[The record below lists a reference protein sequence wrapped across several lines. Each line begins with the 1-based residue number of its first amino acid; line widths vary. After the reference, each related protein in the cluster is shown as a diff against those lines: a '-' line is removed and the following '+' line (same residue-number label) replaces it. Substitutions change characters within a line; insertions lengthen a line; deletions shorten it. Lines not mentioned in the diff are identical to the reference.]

1 MKILTYNE
9 LNTKGVKKQFDKVV
23 KMLESDDFKSA
34 EIKKMKPTQYYRAKL
49 DYENRLLFK
58 FAKSQG
64 ETYIL
69 LLEVI
74 HNHEYDKSRFLN
86 GVVPDEDKMP
96 EILNHEN
103 IEEKDIIQLPAV
115 GKKSS
120 KFHFLDKILVFD
132 DTQDKIS
139 RMKPPLII
147 IGSAGSGKT
156 VLSLEKLKTFT
167 GDILY
172 ITHSQFLV
180 ENSQA
185 IYYSNSYINE
195 KQNIDFLS
203 FNELLQTIAVPA
215 GKEVN
220 YDLFSKWFERRN
232 KGGKFSDAH
241 KLYEEFRG
249 VLTGVDITKP
259 YLSLEDYVGLGVK
272 QSIFL
277 DEERNLVYDI
287 FLKYLEFLKER
298 NLYDTNI
305 LAYEYQSKLEQ
316 KYDYVVIDEI
326 QDLTNMQINLIL
338 KQLKDPT
345 KFLLCGD
352 SNQIVHPNFFSWAH
366 LKTMFFKSNIKT
378 KAEIIRILQS
388 NYRNSPEII
397 EMANK
402 LLLIKNLRFGSI
414 DKESNYL
421 VNSVREKGGKI
432 EFLSDNKKNNKK
444 LNDQTKMSTH
454 FAVIVPRDEDKKRAA
469 KVFKTPLLFSIH
481 EAKGLEYD
489 NIILYNFISN
499 NDNDYKEIVGDI
511 KLSDLESNL
520 NYSRAKDKTDKSSE
534 VYKFYINSFYVAITR
549 AVKNIYLVE
558 SKKTHPL
565 LNLLGLTNQI
575 NSTSATKEESTFEE
589 WLEEA
594 RKLELQGKFEQAEEI
609 RKKILGT
616 QEVPWEVIDEKSLAK
631 LKEKAYD
638 KVSYNKKAKASLCEY
653 AVLYDMKDIIAE
665 LANSNYNR
673 ALNPNVK
680 DEIDLK
686 YNAIY
691 KKDFNG
697 GSLKDN
703 VRKYGINYRDHF
715 NRTPLMGCVQVG
727 NSNNIKTLLDL
738 GANKNI
744 VNIKGLNAFQEALKL
759 GYRDKKYAKHQLTD
773 IYQLLHTSSIKIKV
787 DNHLIKIGSQTIEY
801 FLLNLLI
808 GIFMDNDIIVS
819 KNNSSDILGFNVNS
833 LKKHLGNYSN
843 NILPEFR
850 KKHTYISSV
859 LSKNEINKIGS
870 GNRKLFRRVENG
882 YYIFNPQLE
891 VLINDKFVNI
901 YDLIIPKDIN
911 LSTLTVE
918 ENDFIIWIGLLNE
931 GKVRTTVAW
940 IEQIRQAYY
949 LLHSKNERYKD
960 IKSRV
965 NKSGTQFYK
974 TAYDAALREYGV
986 DVINKIIRFRSKY
999 VEENL

>member
-9 LNTKGVKKQFDKVV
+9 LNTKGVKKQFEKVV
-23 KMLESDDFKSA
+23 KMLEEDDFKSA
-34 EIKKMKPTQYYRAKL
+34 EIKKMLPTKYYRAKL

-86 GVVPDEDKMP
+86 GAVVDEDKMP
-96 EILNHEN
+96 ELPSNNE
-103 IEEKDIIQLPAV
+103 IEEEDLLPLPAV
-115 GKKSS
+115 SKKSS

-156 VLSLEKLKTFT
+156 VLSLEKLKSFT

-172 ITHSQFLV
+172 VTHSQFLV

-185 IYYSNSYINE
+185 IYYSNSYTNE
-195 KQNIDFLS
+195 KQDIDFLS
-203 FNELLQTIAVPA
+203 FNELLQTISVPD
-215 GKEVN
+215 GKEVTYN
-220 YDLFSKWFERRN
+220 AFNKWFERRN
-232 KGGKFSDAH
+232 TAGNFGDAH

-249 VLTGVDITKP
+249 VLTGVDISKP
-259 YLSLEDYVGLGVK
+259 YLSLEDYLDLGVK

-277 DEERNLVYDI
+277 DEERTIVYDI
-287 FLKYLEFLKER
+287 FLKYLEFLKEK

-305 LAYEYQSKLEQ
+305 LSYEYQPQLEQ

-421 VNSVREKGGKI
+421 VHSVREKGGKI

-444 LNDQTKMSTH
+444 LNDQTKMSTR

-511 KLSDLESNL
+511 KISDLDENL
-520 NYSRAKDKTDKSSE
+520 KYSRSKDKTDKSSE

-565 LNLLGLTNQI
+565 LSLLGLTTQVN
-575 NSTSATKEESTFEE
+575 TTTAAKEESSFEE

-594 RKLELQGKFEQAEEI
+594 RRLELQGKFEQAAEV
-609 RKKILGT
+609 RKKILGQQT
-616 QEVPWEVIDEKSLAK
+616 VPWEVITDESL
-631 LKEKAYD
+631 EKIKVKAFD
-638 KVSYNKKAKASLCEY
+638 KASYNKKAKALLCEY
-653 AVLYDMKDIIAE
+653 AVLYDMQDLIAE
-665 LANSNYNR
+665 LVKSNYTR
-673 ALNPNVK
+673 ALSPKNVK
-680 DEIDLK
+680 NEIDLK
-686 YNAIY
+686 YNGIY
-691 KKDFNG
+691 KKDFTAGIKNNI
-697 GSLKDN
+697 KQ
-703 VRKYGINYRDHF
+703 YGIDYRDYF
-715 NRTPLMGCVQVG
+715 NRTPLMGAVQVG
-727 NSNNIKTLLDL
+727 NAQVAKTLLDL

-744 VNIKGLNAFQEALKL
+744 VNIRGLNIFQEAMKL
-759 GYRDKKYAKHQLTD
+759 AFNSEKYAKEQLYD
-773 IYQLLHTSSIKIKV
+773 MYELLHTSSIKVKI
-787 DNHLIKIGSQTIEY
+787 DNHLIKIGSQTMEY
-801 FLLNLLI
+801 FMLNVLI
-808 GIFMDNDIIVS
+808 GITMDKDVLFYKKDGQIKAGYSTASFLDNFAHFA
-819 KNNSSDILGFNVNS
+819 NNA
-833 LKKHLGNYSN
+833 
-843 NILPEFR
+843 LPEFR
-850 KKHTYISSV
+850 KKRSYISSI
-859 LSKNEINKIGS
+859 LAKNEVDKEGP
-870 GNRKLFRRVENG
+870 GNRKIFKRLERG
-882 YYIFNPQLE
+882 YYILNPKLE
-891 VLINDKFVNI
+891 VMVHDDFVNI
-901 YDLIIPKDIN
+901 YDLIIPQNTNLLPLPLAEYDFILMVRFYKETGLVCDIN
-911 LSTLTVE
+911 
-918 ENDFIIWIGLLNE
+918 F
-931 GKVRTTVAW
+931 VRN
-940 IEQIRQAYY
+940 IYY
-949 LLHSKNERYKD
+949 SYFSKNKKYREKETEKETGFKLPDELKTYWLSLFEIAKKD
-960 IKSRV
+960 FGIPAINQIIKR
-965 NKSGTQFYK
+965 QPE
-974 TAYDAALREYGV
+974 DR
-986 DVINKIIRFRSKY
+986 
-999 VEENL
+999 